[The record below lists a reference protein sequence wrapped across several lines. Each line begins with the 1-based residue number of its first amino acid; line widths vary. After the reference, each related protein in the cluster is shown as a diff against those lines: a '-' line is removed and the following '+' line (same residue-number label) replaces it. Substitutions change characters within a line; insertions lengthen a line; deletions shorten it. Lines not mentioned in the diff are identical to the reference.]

1 MNYYAVFQG
10 RSKGIFLSWEECKK
24 NVEGFPN
31 ARYKKFKDIKDATHY
46 VSTGGSGNTLDLDKS
61 EENSIKTN
69 KPKI

>member
-31 ARYKKFKDIKDATHY
+31 ARYKKFKDIKSATHY
-46 VSTGGSGNTLDLDKS
+46 VSTGGSGNTLELFRINKS
-61 EENSIKTN
+61 FI
-69 KPKI
+69 